1 MFRTDRVRP
10 ADKGVAAGSAS
21 MLAGLVM
28 LGSAA
33 GADTPAALPKVPPE
47 LEPVRAALEKYRDP
61 VVAVRAGYF
70 STVGCVQYPD
80 GGMGVHFL
88 NPRLFGPVPDP
99 MAPQLLV
106 YEPDGQGKLNLVAA
120 EWFIPLATGV
130 EGRPELFG
138 QPFQGPMEGHEPL
151 IPKEVHHYDLHVW
164 LFKENPAG
172 LFNATNP
179 DVSCVGAYVLN
190 EEPTAEVP
198 HH

>member
-1 MFRTDRVRP
+1 MLRIDCVRR
-10 ADKGVAAGSAS
+10 AGKRVAASGASA
-21 MLAGLVM
+21 LAGLMM
-28 LGSAA
+28 LGSGA
-33 GADTPAALPKVPPE
+33 GAETPAALPKVPPE
-47 LEPVRAALEKYRDP
+47 LEAVRAALDKYRDP
-61 VVAVRAGYF
+61 VVAVRDGYL

-106 YEPDGQGKLNLVAA
+106 YEPDAQGQLNLVAA

-130 EGRPELFG
+130 EGRPEIFG

-179 DVSCVGAYVLN
+179 DVSCVGAYTLD
-190 EEPTAEVP
+190 EEPPAAVP